1 MLRLHLAQSCALSIG
16 VALLLSVSTVCLA
29 QESRGSI
36 TGKVVD
42 PQNAVVPGAA
52 VVVTN
57 TATNVSGHATTNQTG
72 YFEVGFLL
80 PGSYSVSVESSGFKK
95 FVQTGITLDTGDR
108 LALNLQLEIGQT
120 SQSVEVSADAPLL
133 DTATSAQGRVLNTR
147 DIGQLP
153 YTTMNPFALQAMAA
167 GMIFTG
173 AMTPDNNRA
182 LDHAATA
189 SYASG
194 GLAPPSTSSCST
206 ATRLPGPTADA
217 PALCPTPKPSTRCAS
232 KPIPTMPPWAT
243 PWASLSAPR

>member
-1 MLRLHLAQSCALSIG
+1 MLHLHLAQSCALSIG
-16 VALLLSVSTVCLA
+16 VALLLSISTVCLA

-72 YFEVGFLL
+72 YFEVNFLL
-80 PGSYSVSVESSGFKK
+80 PGRTPSRWNRRASRSWCNRHHAGHRQPPGSRYAAGNRTN
-95 FVQTGITLDTGDR
+95 QPI
-108 LALNLQLEIGQT
+108 
-120 SQSVEVSADAPLL
+120 VEVTADAPLL
-133 DTATSAQGRVLNTR
+133 NRHLRPGRVLNTR

-173 AMTPDNNRA
+173 A
-182 LDHAATA
+182 
-189 SYASG
+189 
-194 GLAPPSTSSCST
+194 
-206 ATRLPGPTADA
+206 
-217 PALCPTPKPSTRCAS
+217 
-232 KPIPTMPPWAT
+232 
-243 PWASLSAPR
+243 